1 MVHFIA
7 VPLLRLLTSAQALLS
22 DQLRTLRVCSGLLE
36 QAFELL
42 RKSSTY
48 AVSAANPTN
57 F

>member
-1 MVHFIA
+1 MVHFIE